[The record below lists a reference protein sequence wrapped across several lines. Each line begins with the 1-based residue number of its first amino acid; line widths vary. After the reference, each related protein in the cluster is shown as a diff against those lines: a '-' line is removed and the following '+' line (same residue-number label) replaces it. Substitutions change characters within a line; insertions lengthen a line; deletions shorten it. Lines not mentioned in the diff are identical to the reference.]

1 MANPSGVQ
9 DRARGGLDPNSPR
22 PWLLALDTATDQ
34 AGVALFDG
42 ERLIELSWPGGRQ
55 QTTSVLPNLE
65 LLLERN
71 GLAIDAFGA
80 VAVAAGPGS
89 FTGLRVGLSLAK
101 GLAITGNRAVIGV
114 NTLEIAA
121 MPYVEAG
128 VECIALVPAGRG
140 RVVWS
145 RYGPEP
151 ATSPVNT
158 SFAEFL
164 VVLRNYQSA
173 IVTGELNPE
182 QREHAAAVHPRVGS
196 FMSHR
201 RPGVLARI
209 GYRRWRAGEVDDPA
223 TLEPLYLHGL
233 PNPRQGR

>member
-1 MANPSGVQ
+1 MASPTGNHDHENAGLEPA
-9 DRARGGLDPNSPR
+9 RARS
-22 PWLLALDTATDQ
+22 WLLALDTATDQ

-42 ERLIELSWPGGRQ
+42 DRIIELSWPGGRQ

-71 GLAIDAFGA
+71 GLAIDAIGA

-145 RYGPEP
+145 RYGSEP
-151 ATSPVNT
+151 VTPPVNT

-164 VVLRNYQSA
+164 VVLRNHQTA
-173 IVTGELNPE
+173 VVAGELNPE
-182 QREHAAAVHPRVGS
+182 QREQAAAIHPRVTWL
-196 FMSHR
+196 MTHR

-209 GYRRWRAGEVDDPA
+209 GYRCWRAGELDDPA
-223 TLEPLYLHGL
+223 ILEPLYLHGL

>member
-1 MANPSGVQ
+1 MAIPST
-9 DRARGGLDPNSPR
+9 DRNHRDARIDSTPPG

-42 ERLIELSWPGGRQ
+42 ERMIELSWPGGRQ

-65 LLLERN
+65 TLLKQN
-71 GLAIDAFGA
+71 GLAIAHVGA

-101 GLAITGNRAVIGV
+101 GLAITGDRTVIGV
-114 NTLEIAA
+114 NTLDIAA
-121 MPYVEAG
+121 APYVEAG

-145 RYGPEP
+145 RYGPVP
-151 ATSPVNT
+151 APPPVNT

-164 VVLRNYQSA
+164 VVLRNNQNA
-173 IVTGELNPE
+173 IVTGELSHE
-182 QREHAAAVHPRVGS
+182 QREQAAAVHPRVGS

-209 GYRRWRAGEVDDPA
+209 GYRHWQAGEVDDPA

-233 PNPRQGR
+233 RNPR

>member
-1 MANPSGVQ
+1 MARPAADHERPTGSS
-9 DRARGGLDPNSPR
+9 DSTPPR
-22 PWLLALDTATDQ
+22 TWLLALDTATDQ

-42 ERLIELSWPGGRQ
+42 ERLVELSWPGGRQ

-65 LLLERN
+65 LLLDRN
-71 GLAIDAFGA
+71 GLKIDDIGA

-101 GLAITGNRAVIGV
+101 GFAIAGERAVIGV
-114 NTLEIAA
+114 NTLEVAA
-121 MPYVEAG
+121 APYTEAG
-128 VECIALVPAGRG
+128 VDCLALVPAGRG

-145 RYGPEP
+145 HYGILS
-151 ATSPVNT
+151 ATPPVNT
-158 SFAEFL
+158 SFPEFL
-164 VVLRNYQSA
+164 VVLRNHQSA
-173 IVTGELNPE
+173 IVTGELSRE
-182 QREHAAAVHPRVGS
+182 QWEQAAAVHPLAAS

-209 GYRRWRAGEVDDPA
+209 GYRRWRSGDVDDPA

-233 PNPRQGR
+233 PNPR